1 MRYGFVMPFGDAAE
15 IADAAA
21 LAERSGWDALFV
33 WEAVW
38 GVDAWVALTAAA
50 MRTSTLRLGTLL
62 TPVPR
67 LKPWDLASRV
77 LTLDQLSGGRVT
89 LGVGLGALHEGWT
102 AFEPDEG
109 RRVRVQLLDEAL
121 AVYAGLMGGQ
131 PFAYEGRHF
140 TVRPTDFMLPDP
152 PVQRPH
158 PPVWLVGAW
167 RVGATRQP
175 SLERAARWQG
185 WLPQVVDGTGEAIP
199 RGPDELATML
209 ATVRAA
215 REAAGLPWQGFDVC
229 VEGELHG
236 DDPLGA
242 RRRGLAGGRSHVVGR
257 GRVGA
262 AAHTGRTGRADPA
275 DRRRP
280 ASGMAGGA
288 PTAGRRRGLPGPRY
302 RERPGG
308 RALALSP

>member
-1 MRYGFVMPFGDAAE
+1 MRYGIVMPFGDAAE

-21 LAERSGWDALFV
+21 LAERSGWDALFA

-50 MRTSTLRLGTLL
+50 MRTSTLRLGTML

-67 LKPWDLASRV
+67 IKPWDLASRV
-77 LTLDQLSGGRVT
+77 VTLDQLSGGRVT

-109 RRVRVQLLDEAL
+109 RRVRVEQLDEVAGDL
-121 AVYAGLMGGQ
+121 RRADGRPAVLLRGPPLHAS
-131 PFAYEGRHF
+131 A
-140 TVRPTDFMLPDP
+140 PTDFMVPDP

-167 RVGATRQP
+167 RVGATAAALAGAGGALAGMAAPGRRRRLAGQP
-175 SLERAARWQG
+175 AQPRRAGLDAG
-185 WLPQVVDGTGEAIP
+185 A
-199 RGPDELATML
+199 
-209 ATVRAA
+209 VRAA

-236 DDPLGA
+236 DDPLGP
-242 RRRGLAGGRSHVVGR
+242 RRRRVAGGRRDLVGR
-257 GRVGA
+257 ERVGPG
-262 AAHTGRTGRADPA
+262 AHTRRAGGADPA
-275 DRRRP
+275 GRRRP
-280 ASGMAGGA
+280 PTGMTAA
-288 PTAGRRRGLPGPRY
+288 RTAGRRVPRGVRTSR
-302 RERPGG
+302 RERLRGG
-308 RALALSP
+308 SH